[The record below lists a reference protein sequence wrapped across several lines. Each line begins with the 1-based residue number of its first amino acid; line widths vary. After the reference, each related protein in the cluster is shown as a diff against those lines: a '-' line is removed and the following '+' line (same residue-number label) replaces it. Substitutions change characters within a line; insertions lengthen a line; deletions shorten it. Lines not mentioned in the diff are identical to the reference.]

1 MFLNL
6 KLSDLENVFWKKFK
20 NRQGIAMLEHL
31 EAQFLKIL
39 PLGANHGLFFMG
51 LMYVQ
56 VWPKKL
62 GIRHCTN
69 KQRYV
74 VNRIS

>member
-1 MFLNL
+1 
-6 KLSDLENVFWKKFK
+6 
-20 NRQGIAMLEHL
+20 MLEHL

-56 VWPKKL
+56 VWPKKTGDTSL
-62 GIRHCTN
+62 HEQATLRCQSNQLAAFYMI
-69 KQRYV
+69 K
-74 VNRIS
+74 